1 MDFCTI
7 DAGRPVDDTR
17 KYTTRGV
24 ARIIISVE
32 VRAKAMRYEVW
43 GGRCTPYREGVWEGL
58 CPLQGKIN
66 SFCETYAIWCIITH
80 LTGSIAHAL
89 PLWLPPCVTQLVV
102 AMFSKLYTFE
112 ARQVSAVQAYVLDG
126 RTSWQVAVPPPNSTV
141 SNGEVISVVTSSLL
155 QQLDSAWW
163 RSTPLLHV
171 NMALTVLPVDAAR
184 DPPRPAPSP
193 APARQYRPA
202 AAAAA
207 DDVYVTDGVDG
218 G

>member
-1 MDFCTI
+1 VNSLIEFSLVRCAIIVHSSGLFALLTKHTSRCDNIVDFCTI

-126 RTSWQVAVPPPNSTV
+126 RTS
-141 SNGEVISVVTSSLL
+141 
-155 QQLDSAWW
+155 
-163 RSTPLLHV
+163 
-171 NMALTVLPVDAAR
+171 
-184 DPPRPAPSP
+184 
-193 APARQYRPA
+193 
-202 AAAAA
+202 
-207 DDVYVTDGVDG
+207 
-218 G
+218 